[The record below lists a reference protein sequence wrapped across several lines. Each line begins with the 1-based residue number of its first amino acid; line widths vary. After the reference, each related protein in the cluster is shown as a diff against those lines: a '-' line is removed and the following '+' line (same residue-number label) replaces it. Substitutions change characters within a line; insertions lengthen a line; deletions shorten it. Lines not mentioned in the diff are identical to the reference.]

1 MYLTMSNEGYDARLF
16 RFSPSSKMRSDDET
30 IKGSHQTP
38 QNDELWM
45 IGCLGFSSFCSE
57 VNKTEDR
64 TCAIA
69 QPVFKKYFLTPHTIK
84 KHIIYDLA

>member
-1 MYLTMSNEGYDARLF
+1 MSDEGYDARLF

-45 IGCLGFSSFCSE
+45 IGCLGLSSFCSE
-57 VNKTEDR
+57 VNKTKYR
-64 TCAIA
+64 IRAF
-69 QPVFKKYFLTPHTIK
+69 VFVLSSLLKEE
-84 KHIIYDLA
+84 